1 MNGLLKALYG
11 PRNHRFLFPKSLAYS
26 VCESFFNLLLF
37 KFRLRLNNRVTLYVE
52 SFRFGWIAQGLKPS
66 SENALNRLGP
76 IDQPGR
82 SSGLHP
88 EGREFKSRSVHQS
101 LSILLRSNFAGTILT
116 VGTRRIPNKSWFSSN
131 LLLASSALNHFH
143 HFLLRTAVFQSS
155 KYEKI
160 SSYSKTT
167 DCLLPQRL
175 ILYVQNRLGPRFTQ
189 LVDEIHWYCILA

>member
-88 EGREFKSRSVHQS
+88 EGREFKSRSVHQTF
-101 LSILLRSNFAGTILT
+101 LILLRSNFACTILAI
-116 VGTRRIPNKSWFSSN
+116 GTRWIPHIIWFSSN
-131 LLLASSALNHFH
+131 LLLASSTLDHCNHFL
-143 HFLLRTAVFQSS
+143 FERTSFVVSVIEQ
-155 KYEKI
+155 
-160 SSYSKTT
+160 
-167 DCLLPQRL
+167 
-175 ILYVQNRLGPRFTQ
+175 
-189 LVDEIHWYCILA
+189 